1 MSFLVE
7 KVRTQKTSYAVDA
20 VLPKMLN
27 ELGWDASAE
36 IVEAILARIDLPTLL
51 CKSVYTSLAD
61 GSLPSFEGLKVIGNS
76 QRIWGSIASYVND
89 YYRLRNCKLFPDL
102 EGKLFSELS
111 NPMQR
116 RIKEK
121 YLDFI
126 IIDTPDRDAIEYLVE
141 FYTGL

>member
-1 MSFLVE
+1 MNPLLE
-7 KVRTQKTSYAVDA
+7 KIRTQKTSYTLDA
-20 VLPKMLN
+20 VMPKVLN
-27 ELGWDASAE
+27 QLGWDASTE
-36 IVEAILARIDLPTLL
+36 IIEAILARIDLPALL

-61 GSLPSFEGLKVIGNS
+61 GSLPSFEGFKVIGNS
-76 QRIWGSIASYVND
+76 QNIWGSIASYVKD

-111 NPMQR
+111 RPMQR
-116 RIKEK
+116 RIEEK

-126 IIDTPDRDAIEYLVE
+126 IIDSSDRDAIEYLVE